1 MVSEPLCADE
11 GTAAKASAA
20 RTANSSVRAS
30 IVSICEPRDQSVSIV
45 SGESEPR
52 GERLG
57 DVPPSQ
63 PLGQELGGEP
73 RGLAAPVRR
82 LGWGPGP
89 LHHHCEL
96 PPRLGTGKVGGELG
110 QRSTTDFL
118 MDFRQFPRDGGR
130 TLRPGDAGEV
140 LQERDE
146 PRGSLEENDWP
157 FFAGGAGQEALPFAA
172 SARDEAQK
180 EISVCAEPGN
190 RKCRSDGRGAGN
202 GDDRIAR
209 GAHRSDEVES
219 GVAYDGRAGVGHK
232 GDVPAVR

>member
-1 MVSEPLCADE
+1 
-11 GTAAKASAA
+11 
-20 RTANSSVRAS
+20 
-30 IVSICEPRDQSVSIV
+30 
-45 SGESEPR
+45 
-52 GERLG
+52 
-57 DVPPSQ
+57 
-63 PLGQELGGEP
+63 
-73 RGLAAPVRR
+73 
-82 LGWGPGP
+82 
-89 LHHHCEL
+89 
-96 PPRLGTGKVGGELG
+96 
-110 QRSTTDFL
+110 
-118 MDFRQFPRDGGR
+118 MDFRQFPRDGDG
-130 TLRPGDAGEV
+130 TLRPGAAGEV

-180 EISVCAEPGN
+180 EVSVCAEPGN

-232 GDVPAVR
+232 GDVPAVCQDLQERLQTALAGMGVEAEEAGARAEVGQETTAAPG